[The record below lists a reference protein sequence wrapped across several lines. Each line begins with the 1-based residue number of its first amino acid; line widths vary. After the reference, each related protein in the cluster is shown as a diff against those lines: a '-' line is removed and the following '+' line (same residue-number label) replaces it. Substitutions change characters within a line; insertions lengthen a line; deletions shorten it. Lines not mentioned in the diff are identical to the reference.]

1 MHTPAL
7 LTVTNDRTMM
17 SRKTQPPEHRS
28 AAVIQAGRQDGPVIE
43 RVVVSAYR
51 IPTDYP
57 EADGTLDWDH
67 TTLVLVEVSAEN
79 HTGVG
84 FTYADTATARLVT
97 QSLINVVR
105 GRPAMAVTHCW
116 HAMLHELR
124 NLGRP
129 GVASMAVA
137 AVDAALWDLKARLLH
152 VPLVTLLGAVRE
164 AAPVYG
170 SGGFSSYSIKQLEEQ
185 LAGWVEAGIP
195 RCDPI
200 GLTFLWSA
208 GLVGVGLAVYF
219 ARRRNRR

>member
-17 SRKTQPPEHRS
+17 SRKTQSPEHRS

-67 TTLVLVEVSAEN
+67 TTLVLVEDSAEN